1 MSVVLVL
8 EPDGAQAE
16 QLLRVLRKRVR
27 AEAILVTSPAAAIEV
42 IENATPDLILV
53 SALLSPR
60 DEDRLTAHLRTLE
73 NAPHLQTLTIPRLA
87 APGAAGFGVAER
99 NALGRFRQ
107 KKPTAPARPAGCD
120 PDVFAA
126 EIT

>member
-16 QLLRVLRKRVR
+16 PLMRVLRKRVR

-42 IENATPDLILV
+42 IANATPDLILV

-60 DEDRLTAHLRTLE
+60 DEDRLMAHLRSLE
-73 NAPHLQTLTIPRLA
+73 NASHLQTLTIPRLA
-87 APGAAGFGVAER
+87 VAGGVGAV
-99 NALGRFRQ
+99 Q
-107 KKPTAPARPAGCD
+107 
-120 PDVFAA
+120 
-126 EIT
+126 